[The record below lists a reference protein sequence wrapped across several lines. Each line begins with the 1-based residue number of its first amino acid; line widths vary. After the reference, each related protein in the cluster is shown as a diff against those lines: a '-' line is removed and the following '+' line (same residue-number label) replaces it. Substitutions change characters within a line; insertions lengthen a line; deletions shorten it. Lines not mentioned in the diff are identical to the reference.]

1 MLGGLADQAL
11 LFTPGRAP
19 LVALLIVPPGLLI
32 CYICYRLAARQLR
45 PSFALR
51 PLESLEL
58 QRALLLYAMAS
69 KRIETDGEPNK
80 NRSRWWRVL
89 GPVLGLVL
97 GRGRETSPQGDET
110 EDLRIYLGDLRSTIL
125 RLRARPIKRYKN
137 WAHTVSAR
145 FALGRSLAC
154 YLLVL
159 ALLVGLYCAYQPILW
174 AGGIDPGFKTYVLW
188 QAVKGRLLLANWLTA
203 NFAVI
208 AMPLLYAA
216 RRMALNRV
224 NRAQISVLKE
234 FAGADAEQLIHERQ
248 SNADGAADETSPE
261 LAVQSNWSSVLGVSP
276 SATVDEVK
284 NAYKNLVKKNHPD
297 RVNDMSP
304 SFIKLAEAEM
314 KKLNLAYAEALGCLQ
329 P

>member
-11 LFTPGRAP
+11 FFTPGRAP
-19 LVALLIVPPGLLI
+19 LAALLIVPPGLLI
-32 CYICYRLAARQLR
+32 CYISYRLAARQLR

-69 KRIETDGEPNK
+69 KRIETDGERKKSGP
-80 NRSRWWRVL
+80 RWWRAL
-89 GPVLGLVL
+89 RLALGL
-97 GRGRETSPQGDET
+97 GRHGAPQGEES
-110 EDLRIYLGDLRSTIL
+110 EDLRIYLSDLRSTIR

-145 FALGRSLAC
+145 SALGRSLAC
-154 YLLVL
+154 YLMVLVL
-159 ALLVGLYCAYQPILW
+159 VVGLFCAYQPILW

-203 NFAVI
+203 NVAVI

-224 NRAQISVLKE
+224 NRAQISLLKE
-234 FAGADAEQLIHERQ
+234 FAGAGAEQLIHERQ
-248 SNADGAADETSPE
+248 SSADGAADEASPE
-261 LAVQSNWSSVLGVSP
+261 AAVQSNWSTVLGVSP
-276 SATVDEVK
+276 AATVDEVK

-304 SFIKLAEAEM
+304 SFIKLAEAET
-314 KKLNLAYAEALGCLQ
+314 KKLNVAYAEALGSLQ
-329 P
+329 Q